1 MMASGTRVLV
11 GQRQP
16 RLARKHQ
23 ESNNSWE
30 GSGCG
35 VGE

>member
-23 ESNNSWE
+23 EKVATAR
-30 GSGCG
+30 GKG
-35 VGE
+35 VAE